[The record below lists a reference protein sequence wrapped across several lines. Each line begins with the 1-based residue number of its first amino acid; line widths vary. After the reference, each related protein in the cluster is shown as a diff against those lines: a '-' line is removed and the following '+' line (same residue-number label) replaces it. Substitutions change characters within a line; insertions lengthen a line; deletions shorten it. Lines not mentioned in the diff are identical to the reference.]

1 MIHQNKKTARSIP
14 GLGKLKKF
22 GPTRHR
28 LCLKEESQG
37 SFERL
42 KKVFVVFVVVNVVVN
57 DVVVVV
63 VVFVVA
69 RN

>member
-1 MIHQNKKTARSIP
+1 MIRQNKKVALSIP

-28 LCLKEESQG
+28 LCLNEESQG

-42 KKVFVVFVVVNVVVN
+42 KKVFVVVNVVVNVVVV
-57 DVVVVV
+57 VVVVV